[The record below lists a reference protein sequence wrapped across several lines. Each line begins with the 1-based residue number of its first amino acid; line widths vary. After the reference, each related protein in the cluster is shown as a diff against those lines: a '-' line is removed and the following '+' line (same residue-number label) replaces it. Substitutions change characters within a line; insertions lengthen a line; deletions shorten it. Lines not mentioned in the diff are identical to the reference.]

1 MCQSE
6 ISRLPCSSFLQPD
19 LLENIG
25 SMLSKAGLHEK
36 AGDFFEHLGQLER
49 ARDSY
54 RAGGTY
60 RKAVDLARRAFPGQV
75 CASFLSNPRLWFL
88 NSRLLWFFV
97 GLFEY
102 KKLIQSVEW

>member
-1 MCQSE
+1 
-6 ISRLPCSSFLQPD
+6 
-19 LLENIG
+19 
-25 SMLSKAGLHEK
+25 MLSKAGLHEK

-75 CASFLSNPRLWFL
+75 CASPCALSPSGSWIHVSYVFLWVPSATR
-88 NSRLLWFFV
+88 SS
-97 GLFEY
+97 Y
-102 KKLIQSVEW
+102 KVVNEMTEGKD